1 MMSILKSIYN
11 FLEQM
16 GRAHAASNMARSG
29 DHKGAKRLMME
40 DFKGWI

>member
-1 MMSILKSIYN
+1 MTILKSIYN

-29 DHKGAKRLMME
+29 DYKGAQRLMME
-40 DFKGWI
+40 DFRGWV